1 MMNDSEIDERAR
13 EAERRD
19 RLISLAVGP
28 PFEPLTAEK
37 LRELANAMRKRNG
50 LGPLPA

>member
-1 MMNDSEIDERAR
+1 MMSDAEIDVQAR

-19 RLISLAVGP
+19 RLISRAVGP

-37 LRELANAMRKRNG
+37 LRELANAMRQRQG
-50 LGPLPA
+50 LPPLP